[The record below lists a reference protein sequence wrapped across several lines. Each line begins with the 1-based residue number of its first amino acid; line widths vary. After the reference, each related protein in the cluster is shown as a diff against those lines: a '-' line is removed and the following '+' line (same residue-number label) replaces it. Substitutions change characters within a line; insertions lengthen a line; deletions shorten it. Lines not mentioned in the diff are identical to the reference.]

1 MPENKYINIEE
12 INLDLKNYRTIP
24 QATEADA
31 ITAMIAIKPD
41 RFYAVIESLIE
52 DGYLPTE
59 NLIILKDKKYIV
71 KEGNRR
77 TAALKLI
84 HGLHNADLFNLPE
97 YLKVQI
103 KSVDKI
109 WKAENQQLP
118 CSVFEIKEKHR
129 VDKIVNLTHAKD
141 EKAGRDP
148 WSSIA
153 KARQNRDEKQGS
165 EPALDLLEKYLE
177 KGANLTK
184 QQKERWGGDFPYTVL
199 TEALRFLFNRLN
211 YNSVNELADS
221 YPNIKFRNELEDM
234 LRDIG
239 LKLFGFKEIR
249 STTSDFAEP
258 YNIPK
263 LPIQNTNVGSPQSSP
278 SNQSSSNNTTSGSQ
292 QVNNTTNNNSNN
304 QSQQQSSNTST
315 ASNQQSTA
323 TTTNSPQQAAPA
335 KAYAI
340 YDQKSVTQTL
350 KKFQPKGNDRQKLV
364 SLRDELLKL
373 KVKDNPIAFCFLLRS
388 MFEISASIYCK
399 ENAIPLIETKHQ
411 KTKNKTLQQLLS
423 AVTTNLT
430 TNNTNAA
437 MVKVLHGA
445 NAELSKSTGF
455 LSVTSMNQL
464 VHNTTF
470 SIAPHDIFS
479 LFNNVYPLLEGM
491 N

>member
-1 MPENKYINIEE
+1 MPENKYLNIKD
-12 INLDLKNYRTIP
+12 IDLDLKNYRTIP
-24 QATEADA
+24 QATEVDA

-59 NLIILKDKKYIV
+59 NLIILHDKKYIV

-97 YLKVQI
+97 HIKLQI
-103 KSVDKI
+103 KSVDKT
-109 WKAENQQLP
+109 WKTENQQLP
-118 CSVFEIKEKHR
+118 CSIFETKEKNR

-148 WSSIA
+148 WSSVA
-153 KARQNRDEKQGS
+153 KARQNRDEKQGL

-177 KGANLTK
+177 KGANLTR

-199 TEALRFLFNRLN
+199 TEALRFIFSRLN
-211 YNSVNELADS
+211 YNSINELTDS

-263 LPIQNTNVGSPQSSP
+263 LSKLNTNISNIQNSPPQQS
-278 SNQSSSNNTTSGSQ
+278 NSNNTGQTTLVAQS
-292 QVNNTTNNNSNN
+292 VNNAPNN
-304 QSQQQSSNTST
+304 QSQQQQTSNSSNI
-315 ASNQQSTA
+315 SNQQSSATA
-323 TTTNSPQQAAPA
+323 NVSTQQPSPS

-399 ENAIPLIETKHQ
+399 ENSIPLTETKND

-423 AVTTNLT
+423 TVTTHLT
-430 TNNTNAA
+430 TNNTNTA

-445 NAELSKSTGF
+445 NAELSKSTSF

-464 VHNTTF
+464 VHNPTF